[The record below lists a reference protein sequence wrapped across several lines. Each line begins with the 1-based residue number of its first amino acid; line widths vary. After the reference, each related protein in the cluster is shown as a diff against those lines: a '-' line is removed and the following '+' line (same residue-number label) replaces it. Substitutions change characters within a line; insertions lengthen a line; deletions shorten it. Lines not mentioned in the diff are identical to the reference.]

1 MITLVDVPLP
11 ANTLSFLQ
19 EIYSIASFEFYP
31 ALGDKINS
39 LLNLLPSE
47 ALTQSFADLGFE
59 SPYVLNNM
67 GSMVLFY
74 LGYLFLILLQKTL
87 EKCKRRSQRVATA
100 NRYLK
105 RSLYYNP
112 LITGLYQGYSVIALS
127 VTLGFYKIYWDSY
140 GASIQSTMCI
150 CFAVLLVVAPAIL
163 FEINVRN
170 FDSLDSEEMQQQF
183 GSFYPDLRV

>member
-59 SPYVLNNM
+59 SPYVLNNT

-87 EKCKRRSQRVATA
+87 EKCKRRS
-100 NRYLK
+100 
-105 RSLYYNP
+105 
-112 LITGLYQGYSVIALS
+112 
-127 VTLGFYKIYWDSY
+127 
-140 GASIQSTMCI
+140 
-150 CFAVLLVVAPAIL
+150 
-163 FEINVRN
+163 
-170 FDSLDSEEMQQQF
+170 
-183 GSFYPDLRV
+183 